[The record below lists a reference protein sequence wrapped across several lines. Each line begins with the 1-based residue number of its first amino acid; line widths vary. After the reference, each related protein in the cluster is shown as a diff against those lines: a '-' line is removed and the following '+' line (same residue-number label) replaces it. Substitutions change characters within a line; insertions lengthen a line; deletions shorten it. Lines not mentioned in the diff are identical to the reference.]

1 MDGLDLEFVASHAAP
16 TAELLRFY
24 RSKVSSFEAERMEQL
39 RRLGDAEAQN
49 AELHRLRWEA
59 RAREEEIAELQRA
72 LSDSR
77 LFLFD
82 EREHAL
88 KLAAENDGLKSQEV
102 EDRRK
107 IAHLLSIT
115 EPLTHEVCIILLL
128 DKEIKFYLLTYFLN
142 FLPLFLPINSL
153 LSFVILDQARLLQ
166 LHHRHPNLQIEVM
179 E

>member
-1 MDGLDLEFVASHAAP
+1 MEGLDIEFVASHAAP

-24 RSKVSSFEAERMEQL
+24 RSKVANFESERTEQL

-115 EPLTHEVCIILLL
+115 EPLTHEVSTRSHLMISTSSILTIHTNLSH
-128 DKEIKFYLLTYFLN
+128 
-142 FLPLFLPINSL
+142 LFLHVLYTVYFFS
-153 LSFVILDQARLLQ
+153 
-166 LHHRHPNLQIEVM
+166 
-179 E
+179 

>member
-1 MDGLDLEFVASHAAP
+1 MDGLDLEFVSSHAAP

-24 RSKVSSFEAERMEQL
+24 RSKVASFEAERIEQL

-77 LFLFD
+77 LYLFD

-115 EPLTHEVCIILLL
+115 EPLTHEVSTRSHLMISTSSILTIHTNLSH
-128 DKEIKFYLLTYFLN
+128 
-142 FLPLFLPINSL
+142 LFLHVLYTVYFFS
-153 LSFVILDQARLLQ
+153 
-166 LHHRHPNLQIEVM
+166 
-179 E
+179 

>member
-1 MDGLDLEFVASHAAP
+1 MEGLDIEFVASHAAP

-24 RSKVSSFEAERMEQL
+24 RSKVANFESERTEQL

-115 EPLTHEVCIILLL
+115 EPLTHEVSTRSHLMISTSSILTIHTNLSH
-128 DKEIKFYLLTYFLN
+128 
-142 FLPLFLPINSL
+142 LFLHVLYTVYFFSWF
-153 LSFVILDQARLLQ
+153 SS
-166 LHHRHPNLQIEVM
+166 
-179 E
+179 

>member
-1 MDGLDLEFVASHAAP
+1 MQLMEGLDIEFVASHAAP

-24 RSKVSSFEAERMEQL
+24 RSKVANFESERTEQL

-115 EPLTHEVCIILLL
+115 EPLTHEVSTRSHLMISTSSILTIHTNLSH
-128 DKEIKFYLLTYFLN
+128 
-142 FLPLFLPINSL
+142 LFLHVLYTVYFFS
-153 LSFVILDQARLLQ
+153 
-166 LHHRHPNLQIEVM
+166 
-179 E
+179 

>member
-1 MDGLDLEFVASHAAP
+1 MEGLDIEFVASHAAP

-24 RSKVSSFEAERMEQL
+24 RSKVANFESERTEQL

-115 EPLTHEVCIILLL
+115 EPLTHEVSTRSHLMISTSST
-128 DKEIKFYLLTYFLN
+128 LTIHTNLSY
-142 FLPLFLPINSL
+142 LFLHVLYTVYFFS
-153 LSFVILDQARLLQ
+153 
-166 LHHRHPNLQIEVM
+166 
-179 E
+179 

>member
-1 MDGLDLEFVASHAAP
+1 MDGLDLEFVSSHAAP

-24 RSKVSSFEAERMEQL
+24 RSKVASFEAERIEQL

-77 LFLFD
+77 LYLFD

-115 EPLTHEVCIILLL
+115 EPLTHEVRTCRIPF
-128 DKEIKFYLLTYFLN
+128 IKLY
-142 FLPLFLPINSL
+142 
-153 LSFVILDQARLLQ
+153 
-166 LHHRHPNLQIEVM
+166 
-179 E
+179 